1 MNKIWIRFMKVV
13 NLMIHVI
20 NVEKRIF
27 LNWIELKQ
35 MKFNILE
42 IYVMYQEFLVQVT
55 LQSMHRKHMKKLDI
69 HVTNVKFS
77 VISVP
82 SYYSL
87 ELLAYK
93 T

>member
-1 MNKIWIRFMKVV
+1 
-13 NLMIHVI
+13 
-20 NVEKRIF
+20 
-27 LNWIELKQ
+27 

-42 IYVMYQEFLVQVT
+42 IYVMYQQFLVQVT

-87 ELLAYK
+87 ELLALENKEPQYIIEFAINVLIEPDK
-93 T
+93 KFT

>member
-1 MNKIWIRFMKVV
+1 
-13 NLMIHVI
+13 
-20 NVEKRIF
+20 
-27 LNWIELKQ
+27 

-42 IYVMYQEFLVQVT
+42 IYVMYQQFLVQVT
-55 LQSMHRKHMKKLDI
+55 LQSMHWKHMKKLNI

-87 ELLAYK
+87 ELLALENKEPQYIIEFAINVLIEPDK
-93 T
+93 KFT